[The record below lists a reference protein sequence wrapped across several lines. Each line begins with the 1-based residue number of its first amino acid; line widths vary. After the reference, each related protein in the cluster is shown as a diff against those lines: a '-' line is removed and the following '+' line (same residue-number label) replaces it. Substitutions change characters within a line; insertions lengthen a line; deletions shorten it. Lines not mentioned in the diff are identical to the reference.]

1 MQKVQYTLQR
11 SVYRKFSSN
20 SLHCIETC
28 PTPETIMIFMTY
40 YCHNS
45 QDPMTL
51 VIIMTIIIGEMKGF
65 MIDLYGHA
73 FMVFN
78 SQMQIQMQNA

>member
-1 MQKVQYTLQR
+1 
-11 SVYRKFSSN
+11 
-20 SLHCIETC
+20 
-28 PTPETIMIFMTY
+28 MIFMTY
-40 YCHNS
+40 YCHNRH
-45 QDPMTL
+45 DPMTL

-78 SQMQIQMQNA
+78 SQMQIQIQNA